1 LEHLL
6 RTSKELVLEDPTI
19 LYEPT
24 ISISRV
30 VSSKAVLEKE
40 VGELAQILALS
51 VKAFEARL
59 LDFEHMEKER
69 MEKERMEK
77 EMAHDALEDGI
88 EMEAISPTH
97 SQPLEGYDVLEDEI

>member
-1 LEHLL
+1 LPDRIRLGY
-6 RTSKELVLEDPTI
+6 VL
-19 LYEPT
+19 
-24 ISISRV
+24 S
-30 VSSKAVLEKE
+30 
-40 VGELAQILALS
+40 GLS
-51 VKAFEARL
+51 ERL
-59 LDFEHMEKER
+59 R

>member
-1 LEHLL
+1 
-6 RTSKELVLEDPTI
+6 
-19 LYEPT
+19 
-24 ISISRV
+24 
-30 VSSKAVLEKE
+30 
-40 VGELAQILALS
+40 
-51 VKAFEARL
+51 
-59 LDFEHMEKER
+59 